1 MRAFGDASVGG
12 SLTSSSSTAV
22 KRLATKLGLVLL
34 LGTLALLA
42 FASLASLL
50 ETQSERL
57 SDNTVPNPY
66 EDYVTYYA
74 AGRLVLDGN
83 GSNLYNTDQIVSAE
97 HEAMGREV
105 GLNGDL
111 PFFNPPFVALL
122 FAPLSTL
129 SVATFSSVLTVLVVA
144 SIFAGGLCLQALV
157 RPHDGK
163 YLALLWLGY
172 FSFVGTAWLALTTQL
187 SMLLFLGWF
196 GFAWFQV
203 RGQPKLSGASLALAL
218 VKPQS
223 VVLLLPVLVWKRQ
236 WQTLAYFAI
245 AAAPMIVLSL
255 VVAGPSALIEYPR
268 FLLDSTRWEGLGVNT
283 ATMFGWNRLLYFLTG
298 DLSPNVGFV
307 LALSVPTVALAAV
320 ALRGA
325 WNPRSRGSICKL
337 ALCYS
342 RRC

>member
-1 MRAFGDASVGG
+1 MDCVF
-12 SLTSSSSTAV
+12 T
-22 KRLATKLGLVLL
+22 
-34 LGTLALLA
+34 
-42 FASLASLL
+42 
-50 ETQSERL
+50 
-57 SDNTVPNPY
+57 
-66 EDYVTYYA
+66 
-74 AGRLVLDGN
+74 
-83 GSNLYNTDQIVSAE
+83 
-97 HEAMGREV
+97 
-105 GLNGDL
+105 
-111 PFFNPPFVALL
+111 
-122 FAPLSTL
+122 
-129 SVATFSSVLTVLVVA
+129 
-144 SIFAGGLCLQALV
+144 ALV

-245 AAAPMIVLSL
+245 GAAPMIVLSL

-325 WNPRSRGSICKL
+325 WNPAQPRFHLQVGTLLLATLLINPHLYLQDLILLPLVLGFFAAYEVRTRGSVGIITAGLAGIIWLLVRLNWINFPAL
-337 ALCYS
+337 ALVTVAMGLLLCGLTYLTWHS
-342 RRC
+342 LTNEASTAELTNSKRCVRGSEPSG